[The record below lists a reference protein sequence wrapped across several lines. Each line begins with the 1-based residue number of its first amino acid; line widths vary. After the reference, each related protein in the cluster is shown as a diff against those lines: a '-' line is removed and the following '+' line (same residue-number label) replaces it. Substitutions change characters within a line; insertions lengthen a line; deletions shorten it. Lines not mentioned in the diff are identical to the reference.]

1 MSGYIE
7 TFESVD
13 DSYLE
18 HFGVPGMHWG
28 QRRYQ
33 NSNGT
38 YTSAGKK
45 RRSVKV
51 TLTNRQKDIKV
62 KKERKQAVKNRR
74 LLSDEE
80 LKSRVNRLQTEKQL
94 KDLTSDDLN
103 VGKKAVNETVKA
115 LGVAAGATISIAT
128 IYKNWPT
135 IASAGKDMIKQSA
148 ELYKKI

>member
-1 MSGYIE
+1 MSEYSNG
-7 TFESVD
+7 
-13 DSYLE
+13 YLE
-18 HFGVPGMHWG
+18 HFGIRGMHWG

-51 TLTNRQKDIKV
+51 KVTTKKSNKETKKD
-62 KKERKQAVKNRR
+62 RRQAVKNRR

-94 KDLTSDDLN
+94 KDLTADDLSP
-103 VGKKAVNETVKA
+103 GKKFVKDVVETSGKKVAVVA
-115 LGVAAGATISIAT
+115 AAGAMAL
-128 IYKNWPT
+128 
-135 IASAGKDMIKQSA
+135 AGKVVLEKMGYKTA
-148 ELYKKI
+148 EDWMFQKPSFKK

>member
-1 MSGYIE
+1 MSEYSNG
-7 TFESVD
+7 
-13 DSYLE
+13 YLE
-18 HFGVPGMHWG
+18 HFGIRGMHWG

-51 TLTNRQKDIKV
+51 KVTTKKSNKETKKD
-62 KKERKQAVKNRR
+62 RRQAVKNRR

-94 KDLTSDDLN
+94 KDLTADDLSP
-103 VGKKAVNETVKA
+103 GKKFVKDVVETSGKKVAVVA
-115 LGVAAGATISIAT
+115 AAGAMAL
-128 IYKNWPT
+128 
-135 IASAGKDMIKQSA
+135 AGKVVLEKMG
-148 ELYKKI
+148 YKTAADWMFQKPSFKK

>member
-1 MSGYIE
+1 MSEYSNG
-7 TFESVD
+7 
-13 DSYLE
+13 YLE
-18 HFGVPGMHWG
+18 HFGIRGMHWG
-28 QRRYQ
+28 LRRYQ
-33 NSNGT
+33 KSDGT

-45 RRSVKV
+45 RRHVKV
-51 TLTNRQKDIKV
+51 TLTNRQKDINV

-94 KDLTSDDLN
+94 KDLTADDLN

-135 IASAGKDMIKQSA
+135 IVSAGKDMIKQSV